1 MSQSPS
7 HPPSPLWMSIE
18 PELSETRLM
27 LTAPLRGTAL
37 RARLPT
43 LPSQPRALLLLL
55 EAIAA
60 WYGEPICA
68 VLDAEASDVQRS
80 PERWAQLLGDLDGER
95 VHVEWV
101 GHAAAPRPRDRFLGA
116 VGDFSSAR
124 RLITFAATGQK

>member
-1 MSQSPS
+1 MS
-7 HPPSPLWMSIE
+7 HPPSPLWISIE

-27 LTAPLRGTAL
+27 LTTPLRGTAL

-43 LPSQPRALLLLL
+43 QPSQPRALLLLL

-68 VLDAEASDVQRS
+68 VLDADASDVQRS
-80 PERWAQLLGDLDGER
+80 PERWAHLLGDLDGER

-101 GHAAAPRPRDRFLGA
+101 GRVASPTER
-116 VGDFSSAR
+116 
-124 RLITFAATGQK
+124 